1 MTAPPILLYD
11 GDCAFC
17 ARSVRFLLDHDTR
30 RRDAHLAAKTSAAGR
45 AVLARHHG
53 MAAVDS
59 LVWVESAASTGEVAL
74 VRSDALLAIARY
86 LGGGWS
92 VLAAMSR
99 IIPRALRELGYRA
112 IAANRRRLSFGAPAC
127 VVFSAAE
134 QARIL
139 DGPPGGDRA
148 A

>member
-1 MTAPPILLYD
+1 MTASPILLYD

-30 RRDAHLAAKTSAAGR
+30 RRDARFAAKTGAAGL
-45 AVLARHHG
+45 AVLARHPG

-59 LVWVESAASTGEVAL
+59 LVWVESTASTGEVAL
-74 VRSDALLAIARY
+74 VRSDALLAIASY

-92 VLAAMSR
+92 VLGAMSR

-112 IAANRRRLSFGAPAC
+112 IAANRRRLAFGAPAC
-127 VVFSAAE
+127 VLFTAAE

-139 DGPPGGDRA
+139 DGPAGGDRA

>member
-1 MTAPPILLYD
+1 MSAAPILLYD

-30 RRDAHLAAKTSAAGR
+30 RRDARFAAKSGDAGR
-45 AVLARHHG
+45 AVLSRHPAMAR
-53 MAAVDS
+53 VDS
-59 LVWVESAASTGEVAL
+59 LVWIDTVRGAEVAL

-92 VLAAMSR
+92 VLGATSR
-99 IIPRALRELGYRA
+99 LVPRVLRELGYRM
-112 IAANRRRLSFGAPAC
+112 IAANRRRLAFGAPAC
-127 VVFSAAE
+127 VVFSPAE
-134 QARIL
+134 QARVL
-139 DGPPGGDRA
+139 DGPAGGSRA

>member
-1 MTAPPILLYD
+1 MTAAPILLYD

-30 RRDAHLAAKTSAAGR
+30 RRDARFAAKTSAAGH
-45 AVLARHHG
+45 AVLGRHPE

-59 LVWVESAASTGEVAL
+59 LVWVESTASAGEVAL

-92 VLAAMSR
+92 ALGAMSR
-99 IIPRALRELGYRA
+99 VIPRVPRHRGQPPPPLVRRA
-112 IAANRRRLSFGAPAC
+112 GLRRLLGCRAGASPRRAGGERPRSAC
-127 VVFSAAE
+127 
-134 QARIL
+134 
-139 DGPPGGDRA
+139 
-148 A
+148 

>member
-1 MTAPPILLYD
+1 MSTAPILLYD

-30 RRDAHLAAKTSAAGR
+30 RRDARFAAKTGEAGR
-45 AVLARHHG
+45 AMLARHPA
-53 MAAVDS
+53 MADVDS
-59 LVWVESAASTGEVAL
+59 LVWIESSSGAEVAL
-74 VRSDALLAIARY
+74 VRSDALLAIAHY

-92 VLAAMSR
+92 LLGIVSR
-99 IIPRALRELGYRA
+99 IVPRALRELGYRT

-127 VVFSAAE
+127 VVFSSAE
-134 QARIL
+134 QSRVL
-139 DGPPGGDRA
+139 DGSAGGSPA

>member
-1 MTAPPILLYD
+1 MTAAPILLYD

-17 ARSVRFLLDHDTR
+17 ARSMRFLLDHDTR
-30 RRDAHLAAKTSAAGR
+30 RRDARFAAKTSAAGH
-45 AVLARHHG
+45 AVLARHPG

-59 LVWVESAASTGEVAL
+59 LVWVESTASAGEVAL

-86 LGGGWS
+86 LGGGWAA
-92 VLAAMSR
+92 LGAMSR
-99 IIPRALRELGYRA
+99 VIPRALRELGYRA

-134 QARIL
+134 QARVL
-139 DGPPGGDRA
+139 DGPAGGGRA

>member
-1 MTAPPILLYD
+1 MTAAPILLYD

-30 RRDAHLAAKTSAAGR
+30 RRDARFAAKTGAAGH
-45 AVLARHHG
+45 AVLARHPG

-59 LVWVESAASTGEVAL
+59 LVWVESTASAGEVAL
-74 VRSDALLAIARY
+74 VRSDALLAIASY

-92 VLAAMSR
+92 VLGAMSR

-112 IAANRRRLSFGAPAC
+112 IAANRRRLAFGAQAC

-134 QARIL
+134 QTRVL
-139 DGPPGGDRA
+139 DGPAGADRA
-148 A
+148 T